1 MLVFTLASALSFL
14 DRQVLAALA
23 PQLRTEFRLTNEQ
36 YGYVV
41 SAFSICYALTSP
53 AAGILI
59 DRIGLNRGIS
69 LSVTVWSLASIAT
82 GFVTGFAGLLGCRA
96 WLGIAESGSIPA
108 NGKATAMY
116 LLPRERAIGSGI
128 GQIGISIGLV
138 VAPVLATSVAAIYGW
153 RGAFVVAGCLGFLW
167 VPAWF
172 GVSRWIPPSA
182 QRPADRAFIES
193 CNSARTGAA
202 LCAELVESA
211 TEIPAQPQGLSALVR
226 DKRLWGLVMANV
238 LSMTIYSL
246 WMNWTTVFLVKARGL
261 TQDEANLRF
270 AWIPPVFAALGGMAG
285 GALSFRLAT
294 AGVDIV
300 TARLRGVLV
309 GAIALLAT
317 AAAPHLPSTALV
329 TAAVCWSFF
338 WSVAMSVNLYAL
350 PLDYFGAARAATGVS
365 ALTSAYGFMQTFLSP
380 WIGRMVDQ
388 YGFSPVCAV
397 LAVLPLGAWIVL
409 KATRA

>member
-23 PQLRTEFRLTNEQ
+23 PRLRTEFHLTNEQ

-41 SAFSICYALTSP
+41 SAFSICYALASP
-53 AAGILI
+53 AAGVLI

-69 LSVTVWSLASIAT
+69 LSVAVWSLASIAT

-108 NGKATAMY
+108 NGKAVAMY

-138 VAPVLATSVAAIYGW
+138 VAPVLATGVAAIYGW
-153 RGAFVVAGCLGFLW
+153 RGAFVVAGFLGFLW
-167 VPAWF
+167 IPAWF
-172 GVSRWIPPSA
+172 AVSRWISPNPTETAA
-182 QRPADRAFIES
+182 QQEGF
-193 CNSARTGAA
+193 
-202 LCAELVESA
+202 
-211 TEIPAQPQGLSALVR
+211 SALVQ
-226 DKRLWGLVMANV
+226 DKRLWGLVVANV

-261 TQDEANLRF
+261 AQDEANLRF
-270 AWIPPVFAALGGMAG
+270 AWIPPVFAALGGIAG
-285 GALSFRLAT
+285 GALSFRLAG

-380 WIGRMVDQ
+380 WIGRMVDH